1 MTTYADTGAKAPRPR
16 RPVDEKPPRRKNTR
30 KPEKGPKRP
39 PDPSWAKWCMI
50 VGSIVMVISGG
61 IVIVPKALT
70 AWFTKDLNFQ
80 SIVPDGAQEASI
92 EGPINMLLLGMDQRS
107 GDEAE
112 GAIRADSIIIV
123 HIPSTHD
130 KVYLVSIPRD
140 SQVKIPDYPKTDFVG
155 FTTKINAAFAAGAQ
169 KNGQPDPSPEGR
181 ARGAELTIMTINGL
195 VPGGIKFNGAL
206 ILNYEG
212 FLSILKVLGGVDMC
226 VDEEVWSIHY
236 DRNGN
241 KAKTDLPDGVGK
253 YYPKGCYF
261 MKDWE
266 ALDFARQR
274 HLSDGD
280 YGRQRHQ
287 QQLIKAIIKKMT
299 SAGTLTDLGK
309 IRQLQ
314 QSAGDL
320 LTLDLGS
327 VPIEEWLFTLKSLRA
342 DDLVMIKTNA
352 GKFVSA
358 GDGNQLLDDNS
369 LKLLSAV
376 QTDTVGD
383 FLLQHPDWVATDK

>member
-1 MTTYADTGAKAPRPR
+1 MTTYADPGAKAPRPR
-16 RPVDEKPPRRKNTR
+16 RPVDEQPRKS
-30 KPEKGPKRP
+30 KKDQDPKRP
-39 PDPSWAKWCMI
+39 SDPTWAKWCMI
-50 VGSIVMVISGG
+50 VGSLVMVISGG
-61 IVIVPKALT
+61 AVVVPKAVT

-80 SIVPDGAQEASI
+80 SIVPDEVQPASI
-92 EGPINMLLLGMDQRS
+92 DGPINMLLLGMDERS
-107 GDEAE
+107 GAEAE

-123 HIPSTHD
+123 HIPATHD
-130 KVYLVSIPRD
+130 KVYLVSLPRD
-140 SQVKIPDYPKTDFVG
+140 AEVKIPDYPKTG
-155 FTTKINAAFAAGAQ
+155 FTGYTTKINAAFAAGATR
-169 KNGQPDPSPEGR
+169 NGQPDSSPEGR
-181 ARGAELTIMTINGL
+181 ARGAELTLLTINGL

-241 KAKTDLPDGVGK
+241 KARFGDLDDGVGK
-253 YYPKGCYF
+253 YYPKGCYY

-287 QQLIKAIIKKMT
+287 QQLIKAIVKKMT
-299 SAGTLTDLGK
+299 SLGVLTDLGK

-314 QSAGDL
+314 QAAGDL
-320 LTLDLGS
+320 LTLDLGT
-327 VPIEEWLFTLKSLRA
+327 VPMEEWLFTLKSLRA

-358 GDGNQLLDDNS
+358 GDGNQLLDDDS
-369 LKLLSAV
+369 LELLKAV
-376 QTDTVGD
+376 QADGVGD
-383 FLLQHPDWVATDK
+383 FVLQHPDWVASDQ